1 MKANIAADKFSDG
14 NEKHIIG
21 NQRKDNPYY
30 KVAKNL
36 AVCPVVGEGARD
48 KKSSQRWWHMRKP
61 SLS

>member
-36 AVCPVVGEGARD
+36 A
-48 KKSSQRWWHMRKP
+48 
-61 SLS
+61 